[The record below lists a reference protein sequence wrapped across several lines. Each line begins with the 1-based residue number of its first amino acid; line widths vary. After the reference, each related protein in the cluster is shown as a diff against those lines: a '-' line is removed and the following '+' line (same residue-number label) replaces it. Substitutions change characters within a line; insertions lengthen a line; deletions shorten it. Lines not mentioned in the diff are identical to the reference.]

1 MQFLYLLSVKTST
14 ATRVELSLFPEGGCC
29 LPNNPSSIALFQNTN
44 ETFNYLLVISKARA
58 F

>member
-1 MQFLYLLSVKTST
+1 MQFLYLLSMKTST

-29 LPNNPSSIALFQNTN
+29 LPNDPSSIALFQNAN